1 MEKKEP
7 IKIGKAK
14 FVEMMATKNEMT
26 KYEAAKAY
34 DAFIGTLT
42 EAMEKNIEVSMMGF
56 GSFHLTS
63 VKARYA
69 LNPLTG
75 KKIRVKAHKRVA
87 FKASSRLKEK
97 VK

>member
-42 EAMEKNIEVSMMGF
+42 EALER
-56 GSFHLTS
+56 T
-63 VKARYA
+63 
-69 LNPLTG
+69 
-75 KKIRVKAHKRVA
+75 
-87 FKASSRLKEK
+87 LKYQ
-97 VK
+97 